1 MKIFFL
7 KDLDSLNL
15 FFIIK
20 HSKLSVSKDG
30 VVSHI
35 SYFLN
40 KKCYNLFNFK
50 INNFSDCNHE
60 KISYS
65 EWYKGMNFNF
75 SFLNTNID
83 KAIRKISKNI

>member
-1 MKIFFL
+1 M
-7 KDLDSLNL
+7 
-15 FFIIK
+15 
-20 HSKLSVSKDG
+20 SKDG
-30 VVSHI
+30 IVSHI
-35 SYFLN
+35 SYFHN

-50 INNFSDCNHE
+50 INNLSDYNHE

-65 EWYKGMNFNF
+65 EWYKGMNLNF